1 MDDPP
6 AAGRALGRPRSPV
19 PPLAEDGS
27 VALPGGGLFRASPLH
42 FRPGIAYQEGR
53 STARRQPQG
62 GRGLVAKLLTRSF
75 ALCALA
81 VGAFGV
87 AALPA
92 AAETVKIQRS
102 IPFGPTAQV
111 PAAVKDSCQLQT
123 KVPAFVK
130 EAAGSSVELVDGPLN
145 RKVGRVLEMEIS
157 EVHAPGGGAFSGPKW
172 MSVKGELYDRG
183 KQIGSFRAKRF
194 TARRSLR
201 RIQGH
206 LLHHRPLHQGAWRGH
221 RHLARGADPEC

>member
-1 MDDPP
+1 MP
-6 AAGRALGRPRSPV
+6 
-19 PPLAEDGS
+19 
-27 VALPGGGLFRASPLH
+27 
-42 FRPGIAYQEGR
+42 
-53 STARRQPQG
+53 
-62 GRGLVAKLLTRSF
+62 KLLTRSF

-81 VGAFGV
+81 AGACVV

-102 IPFGPTAQV
+102 IPFASTAQV

-130 EAAGSSVELVDGPLN
+130 EAAGGSVELVDGPLN
-145 RKVGRVLEMEIS
+145 RKVGRVLEMQITD
-157 EVHAPGGGAFSGPKW
+157 VHAPGGGAFSGPKW

-194 TARRSLR
+194 TGGGAFAAFKGTCSIIGRCSKALGQDIATWLAAPTQNAEIGDAR
-201 RIQGH
+201 
-206 LLHHRPLHQGAWRGH
+206 
-221 RHLARGADPEC
+221 